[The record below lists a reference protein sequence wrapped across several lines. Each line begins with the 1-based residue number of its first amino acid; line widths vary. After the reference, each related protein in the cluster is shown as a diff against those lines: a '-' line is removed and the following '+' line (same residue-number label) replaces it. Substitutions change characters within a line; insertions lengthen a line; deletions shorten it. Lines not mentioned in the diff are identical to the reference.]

1 MSNRNSKHVTVFL
14 YVYIS
19 SIMYS
24 KITSQSKVA
33 CLLDNLG
40 LRPMKRSRL
49 TRIDDCKC
57 MNTFSNFGDSPGLTR
72 KEEES
77 GNWQLKTQQ
86 PSGSTIDSKTNV
98 YCRPR
103 LYNAHPYFNHAILEW
118 NKGYQSL
125 GPFKIK
131 VNLALFA
138 DKITAPKATSLGV
151 PGSGSR

>member
-1 MSNRNSKHVTVFL
+1 METG
-14 YVYIS
+14 
-19 SIMYS
+19 SI
-24 KITSQSKVA
+24 
-33 CLLDNLG
+33 
-40 LRPMKRSRL
+40 RH
-49 TRIDDCKC
+49 
-57 MNTFSNFGDSPGLTR
+57 
-72 KEEES
+72 
-77 GNWQLKTQQ
+77 KTQQ
-86 PSGSTIDSKTNV
+86 RSGCTIDSITNI

>member
-1 MSNRNSKHVTVFL
+1 
-14 YVYIS
+14 
-19 SIMYS
+19 MYS